1 MIERLKVAFDLA
13 EQLSENEQQA
23 LADLLIEEIRASQRW
38 SDLFNDPRSE
48 KVLERLVAEAI
59 TEDDAGESEEIT
71 ADTFLS

>member
-1 MIERLKVAFDLA
+1 MIERLREAFDLA

-38 SDLFNDPRSE
+38 ETLFNDPRSE
-48 KVLERLVAEAI
+48 KLLERLVEEAI
-59 TEDDAGESEEIT
+59 AEDDAGESEEIT